1 MAPTCPKA
9 SRGWTRPTSTP
20 LAPRLLSPAGG
31 YETGTLLQ
39 LQASSSSLAAAL
51 APVTAVKVYQCSDG
65 CSDDCYNYVA
75 VVKNTPCRLCHG
87 PMNEPMEVVGSS
99 DPSSGGHGEAA
110 AEDGQ
115 GQAPDAVLAG
125 MGFVQVVVTYTIMDD
140 LAVAPMSTI
149 SGIAVLR
156 GFGVTDLG
164 SLQEKAVRVGYNE
177 GVEMLRASL
186 QSKTVLTDVFLRKNM
201 GKDAAA
207 ARSNSKKLKA
217 APSKNKKSKKRK

>member
-1 MAPTCPKA
+1 MK
-9 SRGWTRPTSTP
+9 
-20 LAPRLLSPAGG
+20 LLVDTNAGRVIYAEAG
-31 YETGTLLQ
+31 KDVVDFLFSLLTLLVATVVKRLDAAYVNSAGAKTALAGRR

-164 SLQEKAVRVGYNE
+164 SLQEKAVRCGD
-177 GVEMLRASL
+177 VES
-186 QSKTVLTDVFLRKNM
+186 V
-201 GKDAAA
+201 AAV
-207 ARSNSKKLKA
+207 
-217 APSKNKKSKKRK
+217 